1 MSEIAARVAGSSSR
15 YSALALLLL
24 LETGLIVT
32 WSAGFIGVRFA
43 SDHAP
48 IFLIL
53 LWRSLVSGLL
63 LLPVALF
70 VGPPLRWRDVRPQ
83 ILFGALAM
91 SGYLA
96 GFALAIAL
104 GVPTGLTAL
113 ITDMLPLAVAVLSW
127 PILGRALTGGQW
139 IGSLIG
145 FAGVIIASAHSLSL
159 GNVAPWAYA
168 LPVLGTLSLAFAT
181 LLLKRSPSIGM
192 PVHQSLCIQCLSAAV
207 IFSLF
212 AWNEGGVLPV
222 MNAGFIGGVLWLAV
236 VATLGS
242 WSLYY
247 LALRRSSPARVT
259 SVVYLSPPV
268 TMIWAWVAFGEPLS
282 VSMAVGLVVSLVGVI
297 IVARGQPKEAA
308 AQAHA

>member
-1 MSEIAARVAGSSSR
+1 MSEIAARAGGPSSR

-70 VGPPLRWRDVRPQ
+70 VGPPLQWRDVRPQ
-83 ILFGALAM
+83 ILFGTLAM

-113 ITDMLPLAVAVLSW
+113 ITDMLPLAVALLSW
-127 PILGRALTGGQW
+127 PILGQALTGRQW

-145 FAGVIIASAHSLSL
+145 FAGVIIASAHSLAL

-181 LLLKRSPSIGM
+181 LLQKRSPSIGM
-192 PVHQSLCIQCLSAAV
+192 PVHQSLCIQCLSAAA

-222 MNAGFIGGVLWLAV
+222 LNAGFIGGVLWLAV

-282 VSMAVGLVVSLVGVI
+282 VSMAVGLVVSLAGVV

-308 AQAHA
+308 AQAHD